1 MTKYIIG
8 EIFSSG
14 GRGAT
19 LIKLWQSKNFGT
31 ETLKKAECIFIFL
44 GTFFLFQIVKHGGNG
59 QQSPSSDD
67 DIKNTKTTNPNN
79 TPAGDTTDAL
89 EVCPLK
95 V

>member
-1 MTKYIIG
+1 MPKYIIG

-14 GRGAT
+14 GAT

-31 ETLKKAECIFIFL
+31 ETFKKAVCIFMD
-44 GTFFLFQIVKHGGNG
+44 FFLFQIVKHGGNG